1 MDLLNNKRAN
11 KSLLKPSTNTW
22 IKSIV
27 FYLILIMLIISA
39 ILFNREF
46 FLDVIKSTGQIPTWL
61 FIVICLNGCLYHII
75 EGDVIYRLARRYQP
89 NLKSS
94 QGIKC
99 ALSGAFFQVAT
110 FGSGKGISKVYY
122 LTGVGIPL
130 ANSIGICMVNYIFYK
145 AAVILYGITA
155 FVAFPKLRAAFLP
168 YRLLIILGI
177 FIGIL
182 INGMLIFITISKKL
196 STWLQYINRKFCK
209 RHPKWLSRI
218 NLADE
223 QISMLQKEATLIFR
237 DKKLT
242 IQLITQCILMQTIWY
257 VIPYLIM
264 QGKGLDLL
272 TSIALTSIAYML
284 AGSVPLPSG
293 YGSLDIIFTILLSCM
308 IDTTRAA
315 STMILFRFTT
325 TFVPFFI
332 GSIIVFLW
340 KGKDQKHSI
349 MP

>member
-1 MDLLNNKRAN
+1 MDLLNNQRTN
-11 KSLLKPSTNTW
+11 KSLQKPSTNTW

-27 FYLILIMLIISA
+27 FYLILFVLIISA

-46 FLDVIKSTGQIPTWL
+46 FLDVIKSVGQIPIWL
-61 FIVICLNGCLYHII
+61 FMIICLNGCFYHII
-75 EGDVIYRLARRYQP
+75 EGDILYRLARRYQP
-89 NLKSS
+89 NLKLS

-122 LTGVGIPL
+122 LTSVGIPV
-130 ANSIGICMVNYIFYK
+130 ANSIGICMVTYIVYK
-145 AAVILYGITA
+145 ATVILYGIIA
-155 FVAFPKLRAAFLP
+155 FLAFPKLRTAFLP
-168 YRLLIILGI
+168 YKLIIILGI

-182 INGMLIFITISKKL
+182 IVGILLFITTSKRF
-196 STWLQYINRKFCK
+196 STWLLYITRKLCK
-209 RHPKWLSRI
+209 KHPKWLSRI
-218 NLADE
+218 DLADE
-223 QISMLQKEATLIFR
+223 QISMLQTEATLIFH

-242 IQLITQCILMQTIWY
+242 VQLIIECILMETIWF

-272 TSIALTSIAYML
+272 TSIALTSIAYAL

-308 IDTTRAA
+308 IDTTMAT

-332 GSIIVFLW
+332 GSIIVFSW
-340 KGKDQKHSI
+340 KRKK
-349 MP
+349 